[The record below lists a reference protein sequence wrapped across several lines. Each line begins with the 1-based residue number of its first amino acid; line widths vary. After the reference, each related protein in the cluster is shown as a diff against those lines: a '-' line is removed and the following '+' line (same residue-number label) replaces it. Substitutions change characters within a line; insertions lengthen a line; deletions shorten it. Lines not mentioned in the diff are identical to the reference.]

1 MAIFKTANGTG
12 KYRDLRSRSDLISYI
27 TNPQKAP
34 NHVFYAMVDPSDP
47 VGHMNRIATQFG
59 KTDGVQARHFVFSF
73 LPTEVNSPSV
83 ASCIAQDIALYFGQ
97 EYQTVAAVHEDK
109 AHLHI
114 HVITN
119 SISYVDGHRYY
130 GKKREHYQTM
140 KQVRHILRRYGID
153 RLTYVSASA
162 DC

>member
-59 KTDGVQARHFVFSF
+59 KTDGVKHATLFFPSF
-73 LPTEVNSPSV
+73 QQRSTHP
-83 ASCIAQDIALYFGQ
+83 Q
-97 EYQTVAAVHEDK
+97 
-109 AHLHI
+109 LHPA
-114 HVITN
+114 
-119 SISYVDGHRYY
+119 
-130 GKKREHYQTM
+130 
-140 KQVRHILRRYGID
+140 LRRTSRCTSARNT
-153 RLTYVSASA
+153 RLLPQSMRIKRIYISMLSRTPSAMWTATATTEKSGNTIRR
-162 DC
+162 

>member
-59 KTDGVQARHFVFSF
+59 KNRRRPSTPLCFF
-73 LPTEVNSPSV
+73 LPSNRGQLTL
-83 ASCIAQDIALYFGQ
+83 SCI
-97 EYQTVAAVHEDK
+97 
-109 AHLHI
+109 LHCA
-114 HVITN
+114 
-119 SISYVDGHRYY
+119 GHRA
-130 GKKREHYQTM
+130 
-140 KQVRHILRRYGID
+140 VLRPGIP
-153 RLTYVSASA
+153 
-162 DC
+162 DCCRSP